1 MNLKYKHIKF
11 LWLLI
16 GCYILSG
23 CIKNDLPYPRITQTI
38 TSLAVEGQSRDAYID
53 STALQATV
61 YLEET
66 TDIQNVKFTKFSV
79 STEGESDINLLEG
92 TYNLEKP
99 LYLTITRFQTYI
111 WEIIAV
117 QNIER
122 YFEIEGQV
130 GESVID
136 PVACRVIVYIPESI
150 SLSSLKLVRMKLGP
164 AGITTYTPNLSSGN
178 IDLSQ
183 PLRVEVTAHGRTEY
197 WTLYAEHVEQTVGTD
212 DVTPGSEVI
221 WVTGSCPSDA
231 VGGIQYRKATENTW
245 TTFEQSYITQN
256 QGTFS
261 GCIRHLEPLTQYVV
275 RTFAGEEYG
284 NEVTVTTDATYDL
297 PDASFDQ
304 WYLKDG
310 KIWCPWNEGGTP
322 YWDTGNTG
330 AATLGQ
336 SNVVPTEHTVTGS
349 GQAAELNT
357 KFVGLFG
364 IGKLGAGSIYTGSF
378 KKVDGTNGILD
389 FGRPFTFRPTKLRG
403 YYQYKTSPIDY
414 ASKSNPDLQYMLGQ
428 PDTCHIYIAL
438 TDWTAPY
445 EIRTNPNNR
454 QLFNK
459 DADYVIAYG
468 ELLYSGTMDN
478 YAPFEIELKYR
489 DLFTRPTYIQITCAA
504 SKYGDFF
511 TGGNGAVLY
520 VDEFSLDFDY

>member
-1 MNLKYKHIKF
+1 MKFYKSIIAALILLTCF
-11 LWLLI
+11 LA
-16 GCYILSG
+16 G
-23 CIKNDLPYPRITQTI
+23 CIKNDLPYPKIQQNITEI
-38 TSLAVEGQSRDAYID
+38 SVVGQISPTQID
-53 STALQATV
+53 STNLTATV
-61 YLEET
+61 FLSEDV
-66 TDIQNVKFTKFSV
+66 DIYNVSFDNFEITPGAEV
-79 STEGESDINLLEG
+79 SPDLSEG
-92 TYNLEKP
+92 TYNLSTP
-99 LYLTITRFQTYI
+99 LVVTITKYQSYQWLI
-111 WEIIAV
+111 KAV
-117 QNIER
+117 QNIDR
-122 YFEIEGQV
+122 YFTIEGQV
-130 GESVID
+130 GETTLDALNREIIVQVPSTAD
-136 PVACRVIVYIPESI
+136 LKSLRVTSIRLGPSGYTSI
-150 SLSSLKLVRMKLGP
+150 SP
-164 AGITTYTPNLSSGN
+164 NIIAGYSY
-178 IDLSQ
+178 DFSQ
-183 PLRVEVTAHGRTEY
+183 PLRVDVTSWNRTEE
-197 WTLYAEHVEQTVGTD
+197 WTIYVEKVEQTVSTD
-212 DVTPGSEVI
+212 NVVAGSQVI
-221 WVTGSCPSDA
+221 WVYGSCEVDK
-231 VGGIQYRKATENTW
+231 VGSFQYREVGSSAWKNIDSSWLT
-245 TTFEQSYITQN
+245 QSGGALSCYIP
-256 QGTFS
+256 
-261 GCIRHLEPLTQYVV
+261 HLQPLTSYEV
-275 RTFAGEEYG
+275 RAYTSVENG
-284 NEVTVTTDATYDL
+284 NILTVKTDETMDL
-297 PDASFDQ
+297 PDGSFDQ

-389 FGRPFTFRPTKLRG
+389 FGRQFNLRPTKLRG
-403 YYQYKTSPIDY
+403 YYQYRTATIDY
-414 ASKSNPDLQYMLGQ
+414 TNSEWTDLKGR

-489 DLFTRPTYIQITCAA
+489 DLFTRPTYIQITSAA